1 MIENRAFK
9 VLTPV
14 VDVIESREHVSLGRK
29 VDLRSVPQNLVPQ
42 ALAQPR
48 RGPRYLIHSL
58 PDYFHMIFSPALV
71 GLKTCPVDYTH
82 WQFLEQAVYDD
93 FEFMS
98 QAGMQ
103 YLLDQRWTDLGIPVL
118 NLGLKLADYIL
129 DPSKGFREKYY
140 QLHGGLLSQKGMMLG
155 QQIKNMRT
163 KVCQVLKHI
172 FRSEL
177 HLNTE
182 FMTN

>member
-1 MIENRAFK
+1 
-9 VLTPV
+9 
-14 VDVIESREHVSLGRK
+14 
-29 VDLRSVPQNLVPQ
+29 
-42 ALAQPR
+42 
-48 RGPRYLIHSL
+48 
-58 PDYFHMIFSPALV
+58 MIFSPALV